1 MVNTEPGRGLGFDDG
16 AAAVHEP
23 AVGVTRAHPVRRG
36 VEIHLNNH
44 AQASRFG
51 QAHEQV
57 EVLEVEVPRTRLG
70 GCPIHPTFHGVKAH
84 RLNLVEVLSPAL
96 RARPIQRLEH
106 RRARFPAS
114 VPDSH
119 RKETCRGGGRGPL
132 SAGHSDTG
140 EKQKRCGYPT
150 ELHVKIPRA
159 MRPRRTQKPAAAYR
173 RLCVG
178 LRNKDLESGF
188 PPAGPP

>member
-44 AQASRFG
+44 PQSPRFG
-51 QAHEQV
+51 QTHEQA
-57 EVLEVEVPRTRLG
+57 EVLEVELARTRFG
-70 GCPIHPTFHGVKAH
+70 RCPIHPTLHGVKAH
-84 RLNLVEVLSPAL
+84 RFNLVEVLSPAR

-106 RRARFPAS
+106 GRARFAAS
-114 VPDSH
+114 VPNRH
-119 RKETCRGGGRGPL
+119 RKETGRGGGRCSL
-132 SAGHSDTG
+132 SAGRSNSRN
-140 EKQKRCGYPT
+140 KRKRCGHPT
-150 ELHVKIPRA
+150 ELHVKIPKA
-159 MRPRRTQKPAAAYR
+159 MRRRRTQKPAAAYR